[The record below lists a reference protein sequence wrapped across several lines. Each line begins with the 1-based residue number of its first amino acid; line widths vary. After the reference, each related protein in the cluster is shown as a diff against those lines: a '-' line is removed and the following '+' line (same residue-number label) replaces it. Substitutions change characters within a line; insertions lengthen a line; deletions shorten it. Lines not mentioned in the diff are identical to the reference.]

1 MLPGVSRTG
10 NLMLLWLFVIV
21 VAIPRVGGVTDEFY
35 QAMSH
40 LFVGGMIGAAWGRGI
55 HASLRGRDY
64 GWAAV
69 GLTVTE
75 VIMALYTH
83 GDQLKKFL
91 GL

>member
-1 MLPGVSRTG
+1 MLPGVNRTG
-10 NLMLLWLFVIV
+10 NQFLLLLFVIV
-21 VAIPRVGGVTDEFY
+21 VAAPRVVGVTDEFY

-55 HASLRGRDY
+55 HASLKGRDY

-69 GLTVTE
+69 ALTVVE

-83 GDQLKKFL
+83 GDKLTKFL